1 MISALTMSIFVCIYL
16 YSKHRQSLEQI
27 KKMMVEF
34 DKLTTSDENSSIL
47 SQLKT
52 NLNISEDNNTK
63 SSISLLSSLRR
74 KSVSISS
81 EPNVDLHLYRQQKE
95 NQLITEKNLKLVKEL
110 NSAKVSLITKLMEL
124 ESFFTFV
131 VK

>member
-110 NSAKVSLITKLMEL
+110 NSAKVSL
-124 ESFFTFV
+124 
-131 VK
+131 

>member
-1 MISALTMSIFVCIYL
+1 MIKDISMISALTMSIFVCIYL

-110 NSAKVSLITKLMEL
+110 NSAKVSL
-124 ESFFTFV
+124 
-131 VK
+131 

>member
-1 MISALTMSIFVCIYL
+1 MSIFVCIYL

-52 NLNISEDNNTK
+52 NLNITEDSNPK

-110 NSAKVSLITKLMEL
+110 NSAKVSFITKLMEL
-124 ESFFTFV
+124 EYFFTFV
-131 VK
+131 